1 MNSLFRFLRM
11 VAQEALPVLLVL
23 YPLLLLLDDLEPGF
37 VRSVVNPHAFL
48 LVLLLAGMLAGNES
62 SARRSRRAVI
72 AVATGAAIIGGVWI
86 WWKLHTGTLGIVA
99 GLLTAIA
106 IILCAS
112 SFVAE
117 PVSSDRISSDTSS
130 PRTRT

>member
-1 MNSLFRFLRM
+1 MHA
-11 VAQEALPVLLVL
+11 VAQETLPVLLVL

-37 VRSVVNPHAFL
+37 VRSAVNPHAFL

-62 SARRSRRAVI
+62 SVRRSRRAPV
-72 AVATGAAIIGGVWI
+72 AVAIGAAIIGGVWI

-106 IILCAS
+106 ITLCAS
-112 SFVAE
+112 SFAAE
-117 PVSSDRISSDTSS
+117 PDSSDRISSDTSS
-130 PRTRT
+130 PHTKT